1 MAQSVERAG
10 SREGMSAT
18 QWLPLVGM
26 TFLAFVF
33 NTSEFMP
40 VGLLTN
46 IAASFSLSEAAAG
59 IMISVYA
66 WGVMLLSLPLMV
78 AASRFSFK
86 PLLLGVVVSMFT
98 AIIVTRFLLKQVLN
112 LGVGNKALF
121 LPLPAV
127 KEERK

>member
-10 SREGMSAT
+10 SREGMSAA

-46 IAASFSLSEAAAG
+46 IAASFSLSEAAA
-59 IMISVYA
+59 
-66 WGVMLLSLPLMV
+66 
-78 AASRFSFK
+78 AS
-86 PLLLGVVVSMFT
+86 
-98 AIIVTRFLLKQVLN
+98 
-112 LGVGNKALF
+112 
-121 LPLPAV
+121 
-127 KEERK
+127 